1 MVRSNSNMLDAAAGI
16 LTPRL
21 VDNRLTGLE
30 RTQVEG
36 AMTVIA
42 QWRGLLG
49 LGQTWLQ
56 IQRQDAHDQLA
67 AQAIIIASIDE
78 ANPGQ
83 FSVWELYNAA
93 DLLDFVM
100 ENALSGAESS
110 DPGY

>member
-1 MVRSNSNMLDAAAGI
+1 MVRSNSNMLDTASEI

-21 VDNRLTGLE
+21 VDNRLTGVE
-30 RTQVEG
+30 RTQIEG

-49 LGQTWLQ
+49 LGETWLSA
-56 IQRQDAHDQLA
+56 QRQDAHDQLQTQSNIVA
-67 AQAIIIASIDE
+67 NVDE

-83 FSVWELYNAA
+83 FTVWELYNAA
-93 DLLDFVM
+93 DLMLYAAD
-100 ENALSGAESS
+100 NALSGAESA